1 MTILETAL
9 LEIALP
15 EISLLEITLVEMTLL
30 QTVYAKAID
39 DWIEKLAVSATR
51 AVNI

>member
-1 MTILETAL
+1 MTLFEVTL
-9 LEIALP
+9 FEL
-15 EISLLEITLVEMTLL
+15 SLLE
-30 QTVYAKAID
+30 TVYAKDID

>member
-1 MTILETAL
+1 MTLLELILLELAL
-9 LEIALP
+9 LELM
-15 EISLLEITLVEMTLL
+15 LLELTLL
-30 QTVYAKAID
+30 ELTLLETVYANAID